1 MSSQIPPSII
11 GLTAP
16 FLEDAYTHSNL
27 NSLFMQSGF
36 VGDPPEGNK
45 RDKCLL
51 WMRRANNEV
60 RDPISSYARL
70 IAEFMDEEVAAFFA
84 EKRAEQREKIQ
95 AGLEREGLR
104 YVRGGR
110 IVGASLQAPSK
121 SLAEMLRDD
130 RHETIQ
136 REFDR
141 ANAHVDTD
149 PPAAV
154 TAASAILEALCK
166 EYLLTND
173 VPLPANQTLGPLW
186 TATAAHLGLSPKD
199 VAGVDLKQILS
210 GLFNIAAGVAALRTH
225 KGSAHGH
232 SADRSPEPDK
242 IYRIAPRHAR
252 LAVHAAHTM
261 ALFVLE
267 TWEVRGI

>member
-16 FLEDAYTHSNL
+16 FLENAYTHSNL
-27 NSLFMQSGF
+27 ESLFLQSGF
-36 VGDPPEGNK
+36 TGDPPLGNK
-45 RDKCLL
+45 RDKCMS

-60 RDPISSYARL
+60 RDPIAAYARL
-70 IAEFMDEEVAAFFA
+70 ISEFMDEEVNAFQA
-84 EKRAEQREKIQ
+84 DKRNEQREKLR

-121 SLAEMLRDD
+121 SLAEMLKED

-141 ANAHVDTD
+141 ANEHVDTD

-166 EYLLTND
+166 EYLVVNN
-173 VPLPANQTLGPLW
+173 VPLPTSQTLGPLW
-186 TATAAHLGLSPKD
+186 TATAANLGLSPKD
-199 VAGVDLKQILS
+199 VAGSDLKQILS
-210 GLFNIAAGVAALRTH
+210 GLSSIAAGVAALRTH
-225 KGSAHGH
+225 KGTAHGH
-232 SADRSPEPDK
+232 SADRSSEPDR

-261 ALFVLE
+261 AYFVLE
-267 TWEVRGI
+267 TWEARLA